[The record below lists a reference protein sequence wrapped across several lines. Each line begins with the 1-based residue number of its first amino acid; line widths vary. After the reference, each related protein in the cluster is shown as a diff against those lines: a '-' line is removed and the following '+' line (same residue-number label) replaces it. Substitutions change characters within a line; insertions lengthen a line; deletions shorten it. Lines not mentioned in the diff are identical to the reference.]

1 MEPMPLSFGALVAYL
16 SRAIGQ
22 MSDPRQASNAT
33 KYSLKDAVLAA
44 FSVFFMQ
51 SESFLDYQRH
61 QQSHHGNSNA
71 QRLFGMMTVP
81 TVPQIRNILDGIP
94 ATALSGVFQNV
105 YQALQ
110 REGHLKPF
118 QALGG
123 LLIALDGTQ
132 YFDSHKLSCEQC
144 FRRLH
149 KNGTF
154 TYSHSAI
161 LPVIVAPGQSQVI
174 SLAPE
179 FITPQDG
186 CDKQDSEVAAAKRWI
201 VSHEEEFGESSVTLL
216 GDDLYSRQ
224 PMCEAVIAS
233 GMNFIFTCLPT
244 SHSTLY
250 EGLNHLESQGDIK
263 VLRIEHWNRSSR
275 EVYSYRYVSQIPLRS
290 AQPAMEVNWVE
301 LVVRRES
308 DGKVLYENAFITRHE
323 LNEESVPL
331 VTEAGRCRWKTE
343 NENHNILK
351 TKGYHLEHNFGHGQE
366 HLAPGL
372 LTLNLL
378 AFLFHTVLHLS
389 DQAYQKIRKKR
400 GTRKGFFQD
409 IVSLTQYFRFES
421 WQALIDFML
430 YGSPIPQPADSS

>member
-1 MEPMPLSFGALVAYL
+1 MEPMALSFGVLIAYL
-16 SRAIGQ
+16 NRAIAQ
-22 MSDPRQASNAT
+22 MSDPRKASNAT

-71 QRLFGMMTVP
+71 QTLFGMINVP
-81 TVPQIRNILDGIP
+81 TVPQIRNILDKIP
-94 ATALSGVFQNV
+94 AAALSGVFECV

-118 QALGG
+118 EMLGG
-123 LLIALDGTQ
+123 LLVALDGTQ

-144 FRRLH
+144 SRRLH
-149 KNGTF
+149 QNGSF

-186 CDKQDSEVAAAKRWI
+186 AQKQDSEVAAAKRWI
-201 VSHEEEFGESSVTLL
+201 AAHRSAFGEQSVTLL
-216 GDDLYSRQ
+216 GDDLYSHQ
-224 PMCEAVIAS
+224 PMCEAVLAS
-233 GMNFIFTCLPT
+233 GMQFVFTCLPT
-244 SHSTLY
+244 SHAAMHEALKQR
-250 EGLNHLESQGDIK
+250 ESQGEVK
-263 VLRIEHWNRSSR
+263 TLKIEKRHKSTK
-275 EVYSYRYVSQIPLRS
+275 ELYCYRYVNQIPLRS
-290 AQPAMEVNWVE
+290 TQPALNVNWVG
-301 LVVRRES
+301 LVVKREA
-308 DGKVLYENAFITRHE
+308 DGKVLYENAFVTRHE
-323 LNEESVPL
+323 LTEASVPL

-351 TKGYHLEHNFGHGQE
+351 TKGYHLEHNFGHGEE

-378 AFLFHTVLHLS
+378 AFLFHTVLELT
-389 DQAYQKIRKKR
+389 DLAYQKIRKKR

-409 IVSLTQYFRFES
+409 IVSLTQYLRFEG
-421 WQALIDFML
+421 WQSLIDFML
-430 YGSPIPQPADSS
+430 YGSPIPQTANSS

>member
-1 MEPMPLSFGALVAYL
+1 MEPMRLSFGALIAYL
-16 SRAIGQ
+16 SRAISQ
-22 MSDPRQASNAT
+22 MSAPRKASNAT

-71 QRLFGMMTVP
+71 QSLFGMMSVP
-81 TVPQIRNILDGIP
+81 TVPQICNILDGIP
-94 ATALSGVFQNV
+94 ATALSGVFQCV

-132 YFDSHKLSCEQC
+132 YFDWHKLSCEQC
-144 FRRLH
+144 FRRQH
-149 KNGTF
+149 QNGSI

-161 LPVIVAPGQSQVI
+161 LPVIVAPGQSPVI

-201 VSHEEEFGESSVTLL
+201 IAHEKEFGESSVTLL

-224 PMCEAVIAS
+224 PMCEAIIAS
-233 GMNFIFTCLPT
+233 GMSFIFTCLPT

-250 EGLNHLESQGDIK
+250 E
-263 VLRIEHWNRSSR
+263 
-275 EVYSYRYVSQIPLRS
+275 
-290 AQPAMEVNWVE
+290 
-301 LVVRRES
+301 
-308 DGKVLYENAFITRHE
+308 
-323 LNEESVPL
+323 
-331 VTEAGRCRWKTE
+331 
-343 NENHNILK
+343 
-351 TKGYHLEHNFGHGQE
+351 
-366 HLAPGL
+366 
-372 LTLNLL
+372 
-378 AFLFHTVLHLS
+378 
-389 DQAYQKIRKKR
+389 
-400 GTRKGFFQD
+400 
-409 IVSLTQYFRFES
+409 
-421 WQALIDFML
+421 AL
-430 YGSPIPQPADSS
+430 

>member
-1 MEPMPLSFGALVAYL
+1 MEPMPLSFGALIAYL

-51 SESFLDYQRH
+51 RESFLDYQRH

-71 QRLFGMMTVP
+71 QSLFGMMTVP

-250 EGLNHLESQGDIK
+250 EGLTHLESRGDIK

-275 EVYSYRYVSQIPLRS
+275 EVHSYRYVSQIPLRS

-323 LNEESVPL
+323 LNEESVPR